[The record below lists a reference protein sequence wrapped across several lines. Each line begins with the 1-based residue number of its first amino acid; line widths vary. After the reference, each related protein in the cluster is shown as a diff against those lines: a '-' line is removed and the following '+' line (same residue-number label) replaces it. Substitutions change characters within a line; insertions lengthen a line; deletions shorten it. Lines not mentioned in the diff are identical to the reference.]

1 MTTKFEDEPMS
12 HPNTR
17 IPKAAIRILRRIV
30 PRDDARYLMGDY
42 AEIFGELRS
51 ERGSLRAFLWIWW
64 QVLIGVPRFIQH
76 HTYWSIQMIRNYLV
90 STLRNMGKNKLHF
103 FINIAGLALGLACV
117 ILILLFVRFE
127 LSYDSF
133 NRNEDRIY
141 RVVLDTIHDDGPFSM
156 APTMLPLAPALRR
169 DFPEVERAAR
179 VSERNAMLVRAGEN
193 RYYESLYFADPEVFS
208 IFDLP
213 LEKGNPDSAL
223 SKPFSIVLT
232 SIMAEKYFGQS
243 DPLGRILRVN
253 DLYDFT
259 VTGVLEDIPQT
270 FHLRIKM
277 LASFDSLKKEEKDRW
292 GSWDTFS
299 NDYTYILLASGAD
312 PSVLEKKLPAF
323 QQKYA
328 GEEIA
333 RKQRLWLQSLKEIHF
348 SSLNYDDAVIY
359 EKGPLYAFSVIA
371 LFIMVLACVNFM
383 NLATARSAA
392 RAREVGMRKVVGAR
406 RPQLIIQFLTESFL
420 LAFVAVIGAVVLV
433 YLVLPRFKMF
443 LNRQITFDLLHD
455 PGLVAILLGITL
467 FTGFAAGSYPALL
480 LSSFSPVRTLRSKL
494 VQGGRRFPFRTVF
507 VVLQFTVST
516 ALIIATL
523 SVYQQLRFMK
533 SKNLGFFS
541 DQVVTIPLQNSP
553 LRKDPDAFKNAVSNH
568 TAVLGV
574 TCASGTPGSGSSN
587 ASNYV
592 LDTPTGEK
600 EIYIQT
606 IYTDFDFV
614 DTFGLKILE
623 GRNFSKEFST
633 DKGEA
638 YILNET
644 AARQLGWDSPVGKQI
659 SRGGQSKGQV
669 IGVVE
674 DFHYTSMRTKIRPM
688 ALNIRPSQ
696 FRYLAARIRPQEA
709 PQVLNFLEKTWHMFA
724 PEYPFEHFF
733 ADEKFGRYYRYEQK
747 VGELFGLFSILAV
760 VISCLGV
767 FGMISFTAEQCTKE
781 IGVRKVLGAS
791 AASIVLLLSKRF
803 VRWVLAAN
811 LAAWPLAWFA
821 MNRWLEGFAYR
832 DSINPLFFPLA
843 GLTALVVALAT
854 VSYHSVKTAFAD
866 PAESLRYE

>member
-1 MTTKFEDEPMS
+1 M
-12 HPNTR
+12 
-17 IPKAAIRILRRIV
+17 RILRRIV
-30 PRDDARYLMGDY
+30 PRDDARYLIGDFV
-42 AEIFGELRS
+42 EIYRELRS
-51 ERGSLRAFLWIWW
+51 ERGPVWACLWIWS
-64 QVLIGVPRFIQH
+64 QVLIGIPRFIQH
-76 HTYWSIQMIRNYLV
+76 HTYWSIQMFKNYLI
-90 STLRNMGKNKLHF
+90 STLRNMGKNRLHS
-103 FINIAGLALGLACV
+103 FINVAGLALGLACV

-133 NRNEDRIY
+133 NRNKDRIY
-141 RVVLDTIHDDGPFSM
+141 RVVLDSIHDDGPFPM

-179 VSERNAMLVRAGEN
+179 ISERNSMLVRAGEN
-193 RYYESLYFADPEVFS
+193 RYYESLYFADPEIFS

-213 LEKGNPDSAL
+213 LEQGNPASAL
-223 SKPFSIVLT
+223 SEPFSIVLT
-232 SIMAEKYFGQS
+232 DVMAEKYFGRS
-243 DPLGRILRVN
+243 DPVGRVLRIN
-253 DLYDFT
+253 DRYDFT
-259 VTGVLEDIPQT
+259 VTGVLEEIPQT

-277 LASFDSLKKEEKDRW
+277 LASFDSLRNEEKDRW
-292 GSWDTFS
+292 DSWDTFS

-312 PSVLEKKLPAF
+312 PTEFEGKLPAF

-328 GEEIA
+328 GAETAE
-333 RKQRLWLQSLKEIHF
+333 KQRLWLQSLQEIHF
-348 SSLNYDDAVIY
+348 SSLNYDDAVTY
-359 EKGPLYAFSVIA
+359 EKGPLYAFSAIA
-371 LFIMVLACVNFM
+371 FFIMLLACVNFM
-383 NLATARSAA
+383 NLATARSAG

-406 RPQLIIQFLTESFL
+406 RAQLVIQFLTESFL
-420 LAFVAVIGAVVLV
+420 LAFVAVVGAVGLV
-433 YLVLPRFKMF
+433 YLVLPRFGMF
-443 LNRQITFDLLHD
+443 LNRQIAFDLLHD
-455 PGLVAILLGITL
+455 PGLVAMLCGIAV
-467 FTGFAAGSYPALL
+467 FTGFVAGSYPALM
-480 LSSFSPVRTLRSKL
+480 LSAFSPVRTLRSKL
-494 VQGGRRFPFRTVF
+494 VRGGRRFSFRTVF
-507 VVLQFTVST
+507 VVLQFTVSI

-523 SVYQQLRFMK
+523 SVYQQLHFMK

-553 LRKDPDAFKNAVSNH
+553 LRQDPDAFKNAISNH
-568 TAVLGV
+568 AAVLGV

-592 LDTPTGEK
+592 LDTPDGKK

-623 GRNFSKEFST
+623 GRNFSKEFSSDRGKT
-633 DKGEA
+633 

-659 SRGGQSKGQV
+659 ARGGQNPGQV

-674 DFHYTSMRTKIRPM
+674 DFHYSSMRTKIRPM
-688 ALNIRPSQ
+688 ALNIRPTQ
-696 FRYLAARIRPQEA
+696 FRYLAARVHPQDA
-709 PQVLNFLEKTWHMFA
+709 SQALNFLEKTWNKFA

-733 ADEKFGRYYRYEQK
+733 ADEKFDRYYRYEQK
-747 VGELFGLFSILAV
+747 VGELFGLFSILAI
-760 VISCLGV
+760 VISCLGI
-767 FGMISFTAEQCTKE
+767 FGMISFTAEQSTKE

-803 VRWVLAAN
+803 VRWVLTAN
-811 LAAWPLAWFA
+811 LVAWPLAWFA

-832 DSINPLFFPLA
+832 ISINPLFFPLA
-843 GLTALVVALAT
+843 GLTALAIALAT
-854 VSYHSVKTAFAD
+854 VSYHSLKTALAD

>member
-1 MTTKFEDEPMS
+1 L
-12 HPNTR
+12 
-17 IPKAAIRILRRIV
+17 RILRRIV
-30 PRDDARYLMGDY
+30 PRDDARYLIGDFV
-42 AEIFGELRS
+42 EIYRELRS
-51 ERGSLRAFLWIWW
+51 ERGPVWACLWIWS
-64 QVLIGVPRFIQH
+64 QVLIGIPRFIQH
-76 HTYWSIQMIRNYLV
+76 HTYWSIQMFKNYLI
-90 STLRNMGKNKLHF
+90 STLRNMGKNRLHS
-103 FINIAGLALGLACV
+103 FINVAGLALGLACV

-133 NRNEDRIY
+133 NRNKDRIY
-141 RVVLDTIHDDGPFSM
+141 RVVLDSIHDDGPFPM

-179 VSERNAMLVRAGEN
+179 ISERNSMLVRAGEN
-193 RYYESLYFADPEVFS
+193 RYYESLYFADPEIFS

-213 LEKGNPDSAL
+213 LEQGNPASAL
-223 SKPFSIVLT
+223 SEPFSIVLT
-232 SIMAEKYFGQS
+232 DVMAEKYFGRS
-243 DPLGRILRVN
+243 DPVGRVLRIN
-253 DLYDFT
+253 DRYDFT
-259 VTGVLEDIPQT
+259 VTGVLEEIPQT

-277 LASFDSLKKEEKDRW
+277 LASFDSLRNEEKDRW
-292 GSWDTFS
+292 DSWDTFS

-312 PSVLEKKLPAF
+312 PTEFEGKLPAF

-328 GEEIA
+328 GAETAE
-333 RKQRLWLQSLKEIHF
+333 KQRLWLQSLQEIHF
-348 SSLNYDDAVIY
+348 SSLNYDDAVTY
-359 EKGPLYAFSVIA
+359 EKGPLYAFSAIA
-371 LFIMVLACVNFM
+371 FFIMLLACVNFM
-383 NLATARSAA
+383 NLATARSAG

-406 RPQLIIQFLTESFL
+406 RAQLVIQFLTESFL
-420 LAFVAVIGAVVLV
+420 LAFVAVVGAVGLV
-433 YLVLPRFKMF
+433 YLVLPRFGMF
-443 LNRQITFDLLHD
+443 LNRQIAFDLLHD
-455 PGLVAILLGITL
+455 PGLVAMLCGIAV
-467 FTGFAAGSYPALL
+467 FTGFVAGSYPALM
-480 LSSFSPVRTLRSKL
+480 LSAFSPVRTLRSKL
-494 VQGGRRFPFRTVF
+494 VRGGRRFSFRTVF
-507 VVLQFTVST
+507 VVLQFTVSI

-523 SVYQQLRFMK
+523 SVYQQLHFMK

-553 LRKDPDAFKNAVSNH
+553 LRQDPDAFKNAISNH
-568 TAVLGV
+568 AAVLGV

-592 LDTPTGEK
+592 LDTPDGKK

-623 GRNFSKEFST
+623 GRNFSKEFSSDRGKT
-633 DKGEA
+633 

-659 SRGGQSKGQV
+659 ARGGQNPGQV

-674 DFHYTSMRTKIRPM
+674 DFHYSSMRTKIRPM
-688 ALNIRPSQ
+688 ALNIRPTQ
-696 FRYLAARIRPQEA
+696 FRYLAARVHPQDA
-709 PQVLNFLEKTWHMFA
+709 SQALNFLEKTWNKFA

-733 ADEKFGRYYRYEQK
+733 ADEKFDRYYRYEQK
-747 VGELFGLFSILAV
+747 VGELFGLFSILAI
-760 VISCLGV
+760 VISCLGI
-767 FGMISFTAEQCTKE
+767 FGMISFTAEQSTKE

-803 VRWVLAAN
+803 VRWVLTAN
-811 LAAWPLAWFA
+811 LVAWPLAWFA

-832 DSINPLFFPLA
+832 ISINPLFFPLA
-843 GLTALVVALAT
+843 GLTALAIALAT
-854 VSYHSVKTAFAD
+854 VSYHSLKTALAD

>member
-1 MTTKFEDEPMS
+1 MS
-12 HPNTR
+12 LPNFGLPNTVLK
-17 IPKAAIRILRRIV
+17 IIRRIM
-30 PRDDARYLMGDY
+30 PHDDARYLEGDFI
-42 AEIFGELRS
+42 EIYEELVS
-51 ERGSLRAFLWIWW
+51 DHGLFRARLWIWW
-64 QVLIGVPRFIQH
+64 QVLICIPHLIQH
-76 HTYWSIQMIRNYLV
+76 HTYWSTQMLKNYLV
-90 STLRNMGKNKLHF
+90 STLRNMGKNKLHS

-117 ILILLFVRFE
+117 ILIVLFVRFE

-133 NRNEDRIY
+133 NQNKDRIY
-141 RVVLDTIHDDGPFSM
+141 RIVLDSIHDDGPFSM
-156 APTMLPLAPALRR
+156 APTMLPLAPALRH

-179 VSERNAMLVRAGEN
+179 ISERNSMLVSAGEN
-193 RYYESLYFADPEVFS
+193 RYYESLYFGDPEIFS

-213 LEKGNPDSAL
+213 LMKGNSATAL
-223 SKPFSIVLT
+223 SEPFSIVLT
-232 SIMAEKYFGQS
+232 DIIAEKYFGQS
-243 DPLGRILRVN
+243 DPVGRILRIN
-253 DLYDFT
+253 DLHDFK

-277 LASFDSLKKEEKDRW
+277 LASFDSLRNEEKDRW
-292 GSWDTFS
+292 DSWDTFS

-312 PSVLEKKLPAF
+312 PAELEKRLPPF
-323 QQKYA
+323 QRKYA
-328 GEEIA
+328 GAETA
-333 RKQRLWLQSLKEIHF
+333 QKQRLWLQSLQDIHF
-348 SSLNYDDAVIY
+348 SSLNYDDAVVY
-359 EKGPLYAFSVIA
+359 EKGPLYAFSAIA
-371 LFIMVLACVNFM
+371 LFIMILACVNFM

-392 RAREVGMRKVVGAR
+392 RAREVGMRKAVGAR
-406 RPQLIIQFLTESFL
+406 RSQLIIQFLTESFL
-420 LAFVAVIGAVVLV
+420 LAFVAVIGAVGLV
-433 YLVLPRFKMF
+433 YLILPRFKMF
-443 LNRQITFDLLHD
+443 LNKKIAFDLLHD
-455 PGLVAILLGITL
+455 PGLVALLLGITL
-467 FTGFAAGSYPALL
+467 FTGFVAGSYPALL
-480 LSSFSPVRTLRSKL
+480 LSSFSPARTLRNKL
-494 VQGGRRFPFRTVF
+494 VQRGKRFPFRTVF
-507 VVLQFTVST
+507 VVLQFTVSI
-516 ALIIATL
+516 ALVIATL

-568 TAVLGV
+568 WGVLGV

-592 LDTPTGEK
+592 LDTPAGEK

-633 DKGEA
+633 DKGKA

-659 SRGGQSKGQV
+659 ARGGQSPGQV

-696 FRYLAARIRPQEA
+696 FEYLAARIRPQEA
-709 PQVLNFLEKTWHMFA
+709 SQVLNFLETTWRRFA

-733 ADEKFGRYYRYEQK
+733 ADEKFDRFYRYEQK
-747 VGELFGLFSILAV
+747 VGELFGLFSVLAI
-760 VISCLGV
+760 VISCLGI
-767 FGMISFTAEQCTKE
+767 FGMISFTAEQNTKE

-791 AASIVLLLSKRF
+791 AASIILLLSKKF

-811 LAAWPLAWFA
+811 LVAWPLAWFA

-832 DSINPLFFPLA
+832 VSINPLFFPLA
-843 GLTALVVALAT
+843 GLIALAIALAT
-854 VSYHSVKTAFAD
+854 VSYHSVKTAFAN
-866 PAESLRYE
+866 PAESLRHE

>member
-1 MTTKFEDEPMS
+1 
-12 HPNTR
+12 
-17 IPKAAIRILRRIV
+17 LR
-30 PRDDARYLMGDY
+30 YG
-42 AEIFGELRS
+42 
-51 ERGSLRAFLWIWW
+51 RGPVLAGLWIWW
-64 QVLIGVPRFIQH
+64 QVLTGIPRFVQH
-76 HTYWSIQMIRNYLV
+76 QTYWSIQMFKNYLI
-90 STLRNMGKNKLHF
+90 STLRNMGKNKLHSI
-103 FINIAGLALGLACV
+103 INIAGLAIGLACV

-133 NRNEDRIY
+133 NRNKDRIY
-141 RVVLDTIHDDGPFSM
+141 RVVLESIHDDGPFRM

-179 VSERNAMLVRAGEN
+179 ISERNSMLVRAGEN
-193 RYYESLYFADPEVFS
+193 IYYESLYFADPEIFS

-213 LEKGNPDSAL
+213 LQKGDPASAL
-223 SKPFSIVLT
+223 SEPFNIVLT
-232 SIMAEKYFGQS
+232 NVMAEKYFGQS
-243 DPLGRILRVN
+243 DPVGKVLRIN
-253 DLYDFT
+253 DLYDFK

-270 FHLRIKM
+270 FHVSIKM
-277 LASFDSLKKEEKDRW
+277 LASFDSLRKEEKDRW
-292 GSWDTFS
+292 DSWDTFS

-312 PSVLEKKLPAF
+312 PADLEKRLPAF
-323 QQKYA
+323 QRKYA
-328 GEEIA
+328 GA
-333 RKQRLWLQSLKEIHF
+333 DVAKKQRLWLQSLQEIHF
-348 SSLNYDDAVIY
+348 SSLNYDDAVTY
-359 EKGPLYAFSVIA
+359 EKGPLYAFLAIA
-371 LFIMVLACVNFM
+371 FFIMILACVNFM
-383 NLATARSAA
+383 NLATARSAG

-406 RPQLIIQFLTESFL
+406 RSQLIIQFLTESFL
-420 LAFVAVIGAVVLV
+420 LAFVAVLGAVGLV

-443 LNRQITFDLLHD
+443 LNREIAFDLLHD
-455 PGLVAILLGITL
+455 PGLVAILCGIAL
-467 FTGFAAGSYPALL
+467 FAGFAAGSYPALM
-480 LSSFSPVRTLRSKL
+480 LSAFSPVRTLRSKL
-494 VQGGRRFPFRTVF
+494 VRGGRRFSFRTVF
-507 VVLQFTVST
+507 VVLQFTVSI

-523 SVYQQLRFMK
+523 SVYQQLQFMK

-553 LRKDPDAFKNAVSNH
+553 LRQDPAAFKNAVSNH
-568 TAVLGV
+568 SAVLGV

-592 LDTPTGEK
+592 LDTQDGEK

-614 DTFGLKILE
+614 DTFGLKILD
-623 GRNFSKEFST
+623 GRDFSKEFSSDWGKT
-633 DKGEA
+633 

-644 AARQLGWDSPVGKQI
+644 AARQLGWDSPVGRQI
-659 SRGGQSKGQV
+659 ARGGQSPGQV

-674 DFHYTSMRTKIRPM
+674 DFHYSSMRTKIRPM

-709 PQVLNFLEKTWHMFA
+709 SRVLNFLEETWNRFA

-733 ADEKFGRYYRYEQK
+733 ADEKFDRYYRYEQR
-747 VGELFGLFSILAV
+747 VGELFGLFSILAI
-760 VISCLGV
+760 VISCLGI
-767 FGMISFTAEQCTKE
+767 FGMISFTAEQSTKE

-791 AASIVLLLSKRF
+791 AASIVLLLSKQF

-832 DSINPLFFPLA
+832 VSINPIFFPLA
-843 GLTALVVALAT
+843 GLTALVIALAT
-854 VSYHSVKTAFAD
+854 VSYHSIKTAFAD
-866 PAESLRYE
+866 PAASLRYE